1 MEIHA
6 PERPIHSLK
15 DFALHIAIVTCG
27 ILIAL
32 GLEGIREAIHNRHL
46 VRETRESVRVEME
59 INVEHSNDELPRV
72 KRYHDELDALVNDLP
87 TLAAQHPEQVNQRLA
102 QVQNPGYFF
111 LSNSWQSALS
121 TGALEHMSTSE
132 VSAYGGAAEVIRIY
146 SGLQTEAQTEE
157 TRTKAFF
164 TAHPHLTPD
173 QLEEGT
179 ERLLLF
185 SRAEEALTF
194 VGPQMRVSID
204 RALAAASAR

>member
-72 KRYHDELDALVNDLP
+72 KRYNNELNALVKDLP

-121 TGALEHMSTSE
+121 TGALEHMSTHE
-132 VSAYGGAAEVIRIY
+132 VSAYGGAAEVIKIY
-146 SGLQTEAQTEE
+146 SGLQNEAQTEE

-173 QLEEGT
+173 QIEEGT

-204 RALAAASAR
+204 RALAAASAH

>member
-6 PERPIHSLK
+6 PERPINSFK

-32 GLEGIREAIHNRHL
+32 GLEGLREAVHNRHL
-46 VRETRESVRVEME
+46 VRETRESVRDEME
-59 INVEHSNDELPRV
+59 INLDHGRDEFARV
-72 KRYHDELDALVNDLP
+72 ALYNHQLKQLVQDLP

-102 QVQNPGYFF
+102 QIINPGYFF

-121 TGALEHMSTSE
+121 TGALEHMSTPE

-146 SGLQTEAQTEE
+146 SGLQRDADANEA
-157 TRTKAFF
+157 RTKAFF
-164 TAHPHLTPD
+164 AAHPRLTPD

-185 SRAEEALTF
+185 SRAEQALAF
-194 VGPQMRVSID
+194 VGPQMKHSIEN
-204 RALAAASAR
+204 ALTAASAQ

>member
-6 PERPIHSLK
+6 PERPINSLK

-32 GLEGIREAIHNRHL
+32 GLEGLREAVHNRHI
-46 VRETRESVRVEME
+46 VRETRENVRFEME
-59 INVEHSNDELPRV
+59 LNLLHGKDEFPRIARYNDQL
-72 KRYHDELDALVNDLP
+72 KALLKDLP
-87 TLAAQHPEQVNQRLA
+87 TLALQHPEQVTQRLA
-102 QVQNPGYFF
+102 EVQNPGYFF

-121 TGALEHMSTSE
+121 TGALEHMSTDE
-132 VSAYGGAAEVIRIY
+132 VNAYGGAAQIIKIY
-146 SGLQTEAQTEE
+146 TGLQNDAETEE
-157 TRTKAFF
+157 NRSKAFF

-185 SRAEEALTF
+185 SHAEQSLNF
-194 VGPQMRVSID
+194 VGPQMKRSVET
-204 RALAAASAR
+204 ALAAASRH